1 MGFNYRLEFDQ
12 LNVTLPSAN
21 AENSVAINILHLVV
35 LSFPLIWR
43 IYFWKTALPYIRTT
57 RVK

>member
-21 AENSVAINILHLVV
+21 AENSVANKY
-35 LSFPLIWR
+35 S
-43 IYFWKTALPYIRTT
+43 ALGCA
-57 RVK
+57 